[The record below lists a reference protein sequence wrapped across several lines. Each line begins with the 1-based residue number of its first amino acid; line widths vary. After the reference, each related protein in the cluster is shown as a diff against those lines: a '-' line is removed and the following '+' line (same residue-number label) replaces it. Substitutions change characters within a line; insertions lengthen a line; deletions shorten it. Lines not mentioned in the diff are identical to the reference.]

1 MAVKTIPHP
10 PRRIPLIGD
19 VLGMDRQRPNQRTLW
34 QFDRLGPIYRR
45 TILGNHLTF
54 VGSNALAKEVCDERH
69 WQRYMG
75 RPIAQLKPVARDGL
89 FTAENDSEAWQT
101 GHEVLAA
108 GFTQDS
114 MRRYHPTMKATAEN
128 VCAVLTEQPHQPRLE
143 ELLSRTALKVITECG
158 FGYSGVAL
166 DGETEFTEALR
177 RGLAYTQES
186 AVPVIGALTRKR
198 KQFDRDVQMLRQTVA
213 DVVKGREPGDNQ
225 SDLLQLMLD
234 SGRLSAK
241 EIEDQ
246 VLTFLVAGHETTGNL
261 LAFAAFYLAR
271 RPDLVESIAEEWRE
285 SAGDWGSIAKM
296 RTTRAVISESL
307 RLWPTAPGF
316 FRQARH
322 DTTLGGYRITEGEWV
337 FLLLLAVHRD
347 PQVWDHPQEFRPE
360 RFLGKQPSGAIFK
373 PFGTGPRACI
383 GRAFALHEATV
394 VLSEICG
401 RFTLSTADTRSAPEV
416 DENLTLRPRVDV
428 VFSPR

>member
-1 MAVKTIPHP
+1 MAVKRIPHP

-19 VLGMDRQRPNQRTLW
+19 VLGMDRRRPNQRTLW

-54 VGSNALAKEVCDERH
+54 VGSNAMAQEVCDERH

-75 RPIAQLKPVARDGL
+75 RPIAQLKPVAREGL

-108 GFTQDS
+108 GFTQDA
-114 MRRYHPTMKATAEN
+114 MRRYHPTMQAVATQL
-128 VCAVLTEQPHQPRLE
+128 CAFLTAQPHQPRLE
-143 ELLSRTALKVITECG
+143 EVLSRTALKVITECG
-158 FGYSGVAL
+158 FGYSQIAL
-166 DGETEFTEALR
+166 DGETQFTEALR

-186 AVPVIGALTRKR
+186 AVPVIGALTGKR
-198 KQFDRDVQMLRQTVA
+198 KQFQQDVQMLRDTVS
-213 DVVKGREPGDNQ
+213 DVVRGRQPGDGY

-234 SGRLSAK
+234 SGRLTAS

-261 LAFAAFYLAR
+261 LAFAMFYLAR
-271 RPDLVESIAEEWRE
+271 RPDLVEAIAEEWRE
-285 SAGDWGSIAKM
+285 SDGSWNAAAKM
-296 RTTRAVISESL
+296 RMTRAVISESL

-322 DTTLGGYRITEGEWV
+322 DTTLGGYAIAEGEWV

-347 PQVWDHPQEFRPE
+347 SQVWESPEEFRPE
-360 RFLGKQPSGAIFK
+360 RFLGKQPSGAMFK

-383 GRAFALHEATV
+383 GRAFALHEATI

-401 RFTLSTADTRSAPEV
+401 RFTLSADDSRSAPEV
-416 DENLTLRPRVDV
+416 DENLTLRPQVDV
-428 VFSPR
+428 TFSPR